1 MDDALELSVHD
12 NEFDAELPS
21 NNETQNIS
29 EISNVKVEPNRS
41 TFDPSD
47 YISLT
52 EAKEKLLQSLEEY
65 ELKDDVMLC
74 ARGSVKSRLGVRQE
88 NVELMDCSE
97 SKVLDNESTNEDRL
111 GEDHRTSADTHTL
124 SMLLCAGFEL

>member
-111 GEDHRTSADTHTL
+111 GEDHRTSADIHTL
-124 SMLLCAGFEL
+124 SMLLCGFEL